1 MCARHVSDH
10 DQQRSQQF
18 VALLNHLFETP
29 RAHGRPYTLTEV
41 SKATGLSV
49 PYLSLVRK
57 GAIRD
62 VSLQRAAVLARF
74 FHVSLAYFCPE
85 ESPVELLDDDIR
97 EALAQP
103 LVRELMLRVARVS
116 LGQRALVLAMLH
128 HADHGLG
135 ETASCPAAS
144 PAHATPL
151 GMAKNGVTCQREP
164 TTR

>member
-1 MCARHVSDH
+1 MCARHASDR

-62 VSLQRAAVLARF
+62 VSLQRVAILARF
-74 FHVSLAYFCPE
+74 FRVSLAYFCPE
-85 ESPVELLDDDIR
+85 SPPVEPLDDDVR

-103 LVRELMLRVARVS
+103 LVRELALRVARV
-116 LGQRALVLAMLH
+116 GMAQRALVLAILH
-128 HADHGLG
+128 HADQVLG
-135 ETASCPAAS
+135 ETAALPAAP
-144 PAHATPL
+144 PAR
-151 GMAKNGVTCQREP
+151 GNQ
-164 TTR
+164 